1 MSILYLLFDYYRF
14 FLFLSKRNVMLNG
27 VGDET
32 TMNLAKVILFHII
45 EGG

>member
-1 MSILYLLFDYYRF
+1 MAFFFL

>member
-1 MSILYLLFDYYRF
+1 
-14 FLFLSKRNVMLNG
+14 MLNG

-45 EGG
+45 EGGWVFVSRMHS